1 MISWF
6 GEFLSVDAAQPQQLD
21 VLVPAWIYGWE
32 ASTWFSAG
40 SLHLGSLSYAIWM
53 ACDGKIASFR
63 ELVWTESPQNPR
75 NPHFLE
81 KNHVVSPWFPMV
93 SLSPFESCQRCPCHP
108 YCDGWISRIC
118 PRWGADVRQMGKFER
133 PHVASWLESWSMV
146 FILGKSS

>member
-1 MISWF
+1 MGGRGGFVPYCFSSPDSELMISWF

-63 ELVWTESPQNPR
+63 ELVWTESPQDPR

-93 SLSPFESCQRCPCHP
+93 SHGFPIPIRKLPKVPMPSLLRRLDLQDLPEVRGGCSA
-108 YCDGWISRIC
+108 DG
-118 PRWGADVRQMGKFER
+118 
-133 PHVASWLESWSMV
+133 
-146 FILGKSS
+146 